1 MSLKMG
7 NDHKVQLGTS
17 ATARLSDQNSLQ
29 ELASERIRFGTF
41 ISGISEKYLFL
52 KLILEI
58 KFIIIVFFN

>member
-29 ELASERIRFGTF
+29 ELAYERIRFGTF

-52 KLILEI
+52 K
-58 KFIIIVFFN
+58 